1 MTLPVRRMVLYK
13 HGVGFIER
21 AKKFKGKDPVKLSF
35 KKNNMDDILKSLCIF
50 DMGEGMVTGVSY
62 ETAEDI
68 NRLLAEKAISVPDRE
83 ALVGLMRQ
91 LKGYRIKIEAPGED
105 LEGLVVGTEEK
116 KKVTDQGNQMT
127 DQDFVVIKDD
137 NGQMKALDIE
147 KIVNFQIID
156 NEAKEDLDF
165 YLEAVTSMRKKNVKS
180 LTIFLDGDDH
190 DVSVSYIMSM
200 PSWRVSYR
208 LAFGEKETVLQG
220 WGIIDNKLD
229 EDLKDIGLSL
239 VAGKPISFIYD
250 IYTPRIVPRPIVR
263 EEVRTVSAPVELE
276 SGMEDL
282 RQMEMA
288 PEEPAYDM
296 EMDGF
301 ADDML
306 CAKEEMASSRMAPK
320 RKAMKAGRRARD
332 MPAGG
337 AVATSGSMADS
348 ASVQTKTVEMGEFF
362 KYDIETAVTVKR
374 GQSAMVPILQC
385 PIKCSKEHV
394 YNPQKMPTNPVITM
408 RVNNNT
414 GAVLERGP
422 ILVLD
427 EGTYVGEAILPYTTV
442 EGENHIAYAV
452 DLGVTV
458 KEEYKSGS
466 ELQVIRISHRYF
478 QKEYME
484 WKECEYEVQN
494 KKKDEIDL
502 VIEHPKSDHKIDEKV
517 TQKPTEETESY
528 YRWKFKVK
536 PKSTSKFKVRE
547 TIVRYYS
554 ETIRN
559 LSLSTIKSYFN
570 NNYISKRDYAD
581 VKDIIDLQQEI
592 NKLNND
598 INKMETERNQIYN
611 EQSRLR
617 SNLES
622 LGSST
627 REEKL
632 RVKYV
637 DKLDAQEKRLEDID
651 DKIAENKKEIE
662 RLDKEIEKKLG
673 SLK

>member
-1 MTLPVRRMVLYK
+1 LTLPVRRMVLYK

>member
-1 MTLPVRRMVLYK
+1 MVLYK

-21 AKKFKGKDPVKLSF
+21 AKKFKGKDPLKLSF

-50 DMGEGMVTGVSY
+50 DMGEGKVTGVSY
-62 ETAEDI
+62 ETAEDVS
-68 NRLLAEKAISVPDRE
+68 RLLADKAITVPDRE

-91 LKGYRIKIEAPGED
+91 LKGYKVRIDAPDGE
-105 LEGLVVGTEEK
+105 LEGTVVGTEEK
-116 KKVTDQGNQMT
+116 KKVTDAGNLTT
-127 DQDFVVIKDD
+127 DEDFVVMKDAD
-137 NGQMKALDIE
+137 GKMKAVDIE
-147 KIVNFQIID
+147 KIAHFQIID

-165 YLEAVTSMRKKNVKS
+165 YLEAVTSERKKNVKS
-180 LTIFLDGDDH
+180 LTIFLDGEDH

-220 WGIIDNKLD
+220 WGIIDNRLD

-276 SGMEDL
+276 GGLEALD
-282 RQMEMA
+282 
-288 PEEPAYDM
+288 DM
-296 EMDGF
+296 EMLAAEAKC
-301 ADDML
+301 ADYDSGGEMYEASL
-306 CAKEEMASSRMAPK
+306 SKAVAAPKSEMRRMAS
-320 RKAMKAGRRARD
+320 RA
-332 MPAGG
+332 AYGG
-337 AVATSGSMADS
+337 APAPPPASKPDFSRS
-348 ASVQTKTVEMGEFF
+348 AEVQTKTVEMGEFF

-385 PIKCSKEHV
+385 PITCAKEHV
-394 YNPQKMPTNPVITM
+394 YNPQKMPRNPVITM
-408 RVNNNT
+408 RVKNNT

-442 EGENHIAYAV
+442 ESENHIAYAV

-466 ELQVIRISHRYF
+466 ELKVISIANRYF
-478 QKEYME
+478 QKEYLE

-494 KKKDEIDL
+494 KKKDGIEL
-502 VIEHPKSDHKIDEKV
+502 VIEHPKSDYKIDEKV
-517 TQKPTEETESY
+517 TQKATEETESY
-528 YRWKFKVK
+528 YRWKFNMK
-536 PKSTSKFKVRE
+536 PKSSSKFKVRE
-547 TIVRYYS
+547 VITRYYS

-559 LSLSTIKSYFN
+559 LSLTTIKSYLD
-570 NNYISKRDYAD
+570 NNYISKRDYGD

-592 NKLNND
+592 NRLNNE
-598 INKMETERNQIYN
+598 NSRLENERNQIYN

-622 LGSST
+622 LGNST

-632 RVKYV
+632 RVTYV
-637 DKLDAQEKRLEDID
+637 DKLDAQEKRLEAIERELKDNRGRIEKL
-651 DKIAENKKEIE
+651 DKGIENKLK
-662 RLDKEIEKKLG
+662 